1 MINLATEYL
10 VLTLRSLLIVTS
22 SGLTDNIDKLT
33 IAEESGAGAVVL
45 KSLFEEEISYHA
57 GELAGTTDYP
67 GAEDYINQYTKSH
80 SLDNYLKLIGDA
92 KSKLSI
98 PVIPSIN
105 CVSSDDW
112 VDFAR
117 NIESAGADALEI
129 NLYFLPVDKTL
140 SSVNAEKLYFDLTE
154 RLKGTINI
162 PIALK
167 IGPRFTNL
175 LYMIDQF
182 YTRGING
189 VVLFNRFYEP
199 DIDINSVRIIP
210 ASVFSAPEDKRY
222 VLRWIA
228 MTNAAVGNISLAAT
242 TGVHDGR
249 DAIKYLLAGAD
260 AVQVCSILYKK
271 GIEFIK
277 EMTESIE
284 KWMSEK
290 RFDTVSDF
298 RGKLNYRNVK
308 EPEKYERSQFMKYFS
323 SYE

>member
-1 MINLATEYL
+1 MVNLTTEYL
-10 VLTLRSLLIVTS
+10 GLTLKSPLIVSS
-22 SGLTDNIDKLT
+22 SGLTDNIDKLL

-45 KSLFEEEISYHA
+45 KSLFEEEINYHA
-57 GELAGTTDYP
+57 GSLSETGDYP
-67 GAEDYINQYTKSH
+67 GAEDYILQYTKSH
-80 SLDNYLKLIGDA
+80 SLDNYLKLIGEA

-105 CVSSDDW
+105 CISSDDW
-112 VDFAR
+112 VNFAR
-117 NIESAGADALEI
+117 NIENAGADALEI
-129 NLYFLPVDKTL
+129 NLFFLPVDKKL
-140 SSVNAEKLYFDLTE
+140 SSVNAENLYFNLAE
-154 RLKGTINI
+154 KIKATITI

-182 YTRGING
+182 YARGIDG

-228 MTNAAVGNISLAAT
+228 MADAAIGNISLAAS
-242 TGVHDGR
+242 TGVHDGG

-260 AVQVCSILYKK
+260 AVQVCSILYKN
-271 GIEFIK
+271 GVEFIK
-277 EMTESIE
+277 DMTESIE
-284 KWMSEK
+284 RWMSEK
-290 RFDTVSDF
+290 GFDNVSDF
-298 RGKLNYRNVK
+298 RGKLNYHNVS
-308 EPEKYERSQFMKYFS
+308 EPGKYERSQFMKYFS
-323 SYE
+323 SYD